1 MFSTLEI
8 LKKSSD
14 KLGLKRIVYDDKK
27 VPTSMDNVVV
37 FVFFGSTR
45 NLFILSSLLL
55 RRIREET
62 KGSKYFIVLSW
73 PGTECLFDFADEFWT
88 ISDESLLEKI
98 SNGVDGFK
106 NNSSNYSMIIRGL
119 NEWFYEILTSK
130 DLENYYE
137 NGFKKEFFDKFKHIK
152 VNLPSIPS
160 SASLGM
166 NFARSLNSQDLKLFI
181 YPSKTIEVWKS
192 GRLEKIKISKTFWTE
207 LIDVLIKEKYFPII
221 YKDLFSYDVS
231 GDFTKDCIHAWNM
244 DMSKVLSTMRS
255 TGLVLDFFNGIS
267 NLAICAR
274 TPFLCFDE
282 RNCYNT
288 RKQHEIDDL
297 CAKDLYKE
305 YIFTF
310 GTIITVEDT
319 NHWKNNLFN
328 ILLGKL
334 NNMFPKLSRDNL
346 PSTAESNTIVP
357 YSVVRVNKNK
367 KFGAR
372 FIKIKKD

>member
-1 MFSTLEI
+1 
-8 LKKSSD
+8 
-14 KLGLKRIVYDDKK
+14 
-27 VPTSMDNVVV
+27 
-37 FVFFGSTR
+37 
-45 NLFILSSLLL
+45 
-55 RRIREET
+55 
-62 KGSKYFIVLSW
+62 
-73 PGTECLFDFADEFWT
+73 
-88 ISDESLLEKI
+88 
-98 SNGVDGFK
+98 
-106 NNSSNYSMIIRGL
+106 
-119 NEWFYEILTSK
+119 
-130 DLENYYE
+130 
-137 NGFKKEFFDKFKHIK
+137 
-152 VNLPSIPS
+152 
-160 SASLGM
+160 M